1 MSIQEYQ
8 DAPDFLRDFLFYLL
22 TIKGRSPKTVEA
34 YYIDLRMFFRFLLQY
49 KHMAPADQPIH
60 EISIDS
66 ISLDFVKNITIIRC
80 LCLFKLHPD
89 RGR

>member
-1 MSIQEYQ
+1 MSIQRISRCTGFS
-8 DAPDFLRDFLFYLL
+8 AGFLFYLL

-49 KHMAPADQPIH
+49 KHMAPTDQPIH

-66 ISLDFVKNITIIRC
+66 ISLDFVKNIT
-80 LCLFKLHPD
+80 LSDAYAF
-89 RGR
+89 